1 MKSKLFLLA
10 IAFVSLNI
18 QQGLAE
24 ERQRLVVS
32 LIDGTTVEF
41 VLGDKPSVTFPAD
54 KIHVESATLT
64 ADYPAYRVADFH
76 FEDSLNVTGIKT
88 IDTASR
94 SHLVVDY
101 RDGNEVVVHGIGGH
115 HAVCLYSAN
124 GMPVKTVAASGEE
137 DLHISTVGLA
147 AGVYVVNI
155 QDITSFK
162 ITVK

>member
-1 MKSKLFLLA
+1 MKTKLFLLV
-10 IAFVSLNI
+10 IAFASMSSLK
-18 QQGLAE
+18 GLAE

-41 VLGDKPSVTFPAD
+41 VLGDKPIVTFPAD

-76 FEDSLNVTGIKT
+76 FEDAVDVAIITMVG
-88 IDTASR
+88 TASR
-94 SHLVVDY
+94 PHLVIDY
-101 RDGNEVVVHGIGGH
+101 HDGNEVVVHGIDGH
-115 HAVCLYSAN
+115 HAVRLYTAN
-124 GMPVKTVAASGEE
+124 GKLVRTLSASGKE

-162 ITVK
+162 ITVR